1 MWGGR
6 VTRTWNVGRIN
17 HCVCDSEKCVL
28 EYWQAG
34 TTQTVGQS
42 SSHHLVTT
50 SCSTTDRDEVRHW
63 QQVAVKSQLKAPNA
77 PSDFVVTCPSSSHQP
92 VSCHLSQEFRSQ
104 TYNPAVKSTE
114 KYYKLTIS
122 DVDYHHQRSGHKE
135 SHKAISFWYK
145 THCCVA
151 RSRWTTSHQ
160 IFEKYFSHF
169 APKYFLV
176 WISKYCAREM
186 IFNQSKVCVFCK
198 SEEAEFKE
206 SWTRNGDHYCTLF
219 FRTLRFLRTRHYP
232 KYFPTKTIRQNC
244 PNFNFQ

>member
-1 MWGGR
+1 MLIIIIKGLA
-6 VTRTWNVGRIN
+6 TKN
-17 HCVCDSEKCVL
+17 HTKLSASDTKPIVVWPAL
-28 EYWQAG
+28 P
-34 TTQTVGQS
+34 
-42 SSHHLVTT
+42 SSH
-50 SCSTTDRDEVRHW
+50 
-63 QQVAVKSQLKAPNA
+63 
-77 PSDFVVTCPSSSHQP
+77 
-92 VSCHLSQEFRSQ
+92 
-104 TYNPAVKSTE
+104 
-114 KYYKLTIS
+114 
-122 DVDYHHQRSGHKE
+122 
-135 SHKAISFWYK
+135 
-145 THCCVA
+145 
-151 RSRWTTSHQ
+151 WTTSHQ

-219 FRTLRFLRTRHYP
+219 FPPLRFLRTRHYP